1 MNTSRLALGK
11 LCPNRVLGLVERFEF
26 QVNSCTCLNSL
37 SDSHPSVCSSVVN
50 LPFAAL
56 VPMFMAIWAK
66 QESDWTLTSETA
78 SGSSTQL

>member
-1 MNTSRLALGK
+1 MNTSRPAPWESLPL
-11 LCPNRVLGLVERFEF
+11 RDLGLVERFEF

-37 SDSHPSVCSSVVN
+37 NDSHPSVCSSVVN

-56 VPMFMAIWAK
+56 VPIFMAIWAR

-78 SGSSTQL
+78 SASNTQL